1 MELNSCVDEVMHLPP
16 PLATNRKEVHGAMDY
31 AILVSFVHPTGKR
44 EEIIEGPLTA
54 KAMPRRLE
62 GHHFGLRSMNHV
74 QDNVYT
80 VVSVRFAAFN
90 VTCW

>member
-1 MELNSCVDEVMHLPP
+1 MELNSCVDEVMHLPSLQTGRRYTAQWTMP
-16 PLATNRKEVHGAMDY
+16 FSSVLFIPLGKEK
-31 AILVSFVHPTGKR
+31 ILEV
-44 EEIIEGPLTA
+44 PLTA